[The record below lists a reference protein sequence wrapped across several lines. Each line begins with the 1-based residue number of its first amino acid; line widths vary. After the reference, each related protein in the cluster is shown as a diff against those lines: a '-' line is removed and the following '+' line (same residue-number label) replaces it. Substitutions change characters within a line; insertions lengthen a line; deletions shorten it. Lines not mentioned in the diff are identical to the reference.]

1 MSNVFVLGGAQTDFA
16 THWSREGKG
25 AFEMMQAAVTDALT
39 SAQVE
44 ASAVQVAH
52 VGNFAGELFSG
63 QGHMGGFVAS
73 LDPAF
78 DGLPTSRHEAACASG
93 SVATLAAMTDIE
105 SGRYDL
111 ALVVGLEQMRNVPGR
126 AAADHLGAAAW
137 RGREGQDATFLWPH
151 MFSRLADEYADRHG
165 LDYGHLMTIARQ
177 AFDNGRRNPMAQTR
191 RWAFTDASFTDD
203 DEANPPIEG
212 RLRRQDCGQV
222 TDGAAAVL
230 LASEAFA
237 KRWASAHGRGLDAVA
252 RIGGWGHRTSSMLL
266 EEKLART
273 RGERYVFPHLRGTLE
288 DAWRRAGVSGV
299 DAVDCMEVHDCFSIT
314 QYMITDHLGIAPAG
328 RPGEAIEAGVTAHDG
343 DLPINPSGGLI
354 GAGHPVGAT
363 GVRMLLDAQRQVTG
377 SAGDTQV
384 PGARVAQTLNIGGS
398 CTTTVSFVLT
408 AG

>member
-16 THWSREGKG
+16 VHWSREGKG
-25 AFEMMQAAVTDALT
+25 AFEMMQAAVTDALA
-39 SAQVE
+39 SAGVE
-44 ASAVQVAH
+44 AGQVQVAH

-93 SVATLAAMTDIE
+93 SVATLAAMSDIE

-111 ALVVGLEQMRNVPGR
+111 ALVVGVEQMRNLPGR
-126 AAADHLGAAAW
+126 VAADHLGAAAW
-137 RGREGQDATFLWPH
+137 RGREGQGATFLWPH
-151 MFSRLADEYADRHG
+151 MFSRLADEYAQRHG
-165 LDYGHLMTIARQ
+165 LSYGHLMTIARQ

-191 RWAFTDASFTDD
+191 RWAFTDASFTAD

-230 LASEAFA
+230 LASAAFA
-237 KRWASAHGRGLDAVA
+237 QRWAASNDRSVDDLA
-252 RIGGWGHRTSSMLL
+252 RIRGWGHRTSSMLL
-266 EEKLART
+266 EDKLVRT

-288 DAWRRAGVSGV
+288 DAWRRAGVPGI

-328 RPGEAIEAGVTAHDG
+328 RPGEAIDAGVTALG
-343 DLPINPSGGLI
+343 GALPINPSGGLI
-354 GAGHPVGAT
+354 GGGHPVGAT
-363 GVRMLLDAQRQVTG
+363 GVRMLLDAHRQVTG
-377 SAGDTQV
+377 AAGDTQV

-398 CTTTVSFVLT
+398 CTTTVSFVVA